1 MSSSLLI
8 YHLVYP
14 VEKLDAVVFAW
25 NKKQVGPDEDLHL
38 DRLLLGKVMLLL

>member
-14 VEKLDAVVFAW
+14 VEMLVAVVFAW
-25 NKKQVGPDEDLHL
+25 NKKQVGL
-38 DRLLLGKVMLLL
+38 DGRLASR